1 LLHFSFLNSNDM
13 TIRKTASI
21 TSQRALIVGALA
33 ASLTGC
39 GMIGSVIGN
48 DKVDYKSAKKAS
60 TLDVPPDLTQLQKD
74 NRYSLP
80 DSNNGIATASGYN
93 ASKGQGATAATI
105 PGQPPAGTV
114 VATSLNDIKVERD
127 GNQRWLVIKQTPE
140 QLWPQ
145 LKTFWEDSGFTLS
158 QESPTAGIMET
169 EWNENRAKIPMD
181 FIRNTIGKVF
191 DSVYSSGERDKFRT
205 RIERRA
211 DGASEI
217 YISHR
222 GAQEVASGAQKETTT
237 WMPRPNDPGLEAE
250 FLARMMNKLGN
261 GSATDTSVAKGAVDS
276 AIVQPQHASLV
287 GAGADRAVQVDEGF
301 DRAWRRVGLALDRAG
316 FTVEDRDRTQG
327 IYFVRYIN
335 DATETK
341 GFFSKLFSWGS
352 DSEADKEAQRYRI
365 SVKAGAGNSSLVTV
379 QSNAGKAEA
388 SPVGDKILTLLHEQL
403 K

>member
-1 LLHFSFLNSNDM
+1 M
-13 TIRKTASI
+13 TIRKTAFIS
-21 TSQRALIVGALA
+21 SQRALVVGAVVA
-33 ASLTGC
+33 TVTSLSGC
-39 GMIGSVIGN
+39 GMIGSVVGN

-80 DSNNGIATASGYN
+80 DSNNGVATASGYN
-93 ASKGQGATAATI
+93 ASKAAQSGALNQGTVVV
-105 PGQPPAGTV
+105 PGQPAAGTV
-114 VATSLNDIKVERD
+114 VQMSLSDIKVERD
-127 GNQRWLVIKQTPE
+127 GNQRWLVVKQTPE

-145 LKTFWEDSGFTLS
+145 LKQFWEDSGFTLS
-158 QESPTAGIMET
+158 EEAPAAGIMET
-169 EWNENRAKIPMD
+169 EWNENRAKIPQD
-181 FIRNTIGKVF
+181 WIRNTVGKVF
-191 DSVYSSGERDKFRT
+191 DSLYSSGERDKFRT

-211 DGASEI
+211 DGSSEI

-222 GAQEVASGAQKETTT
+222 GVQEVATGAEKETTK

-250 FLARMMNKLGN
+250 FLARLMNKLGN
-261 GSATDTSVAKGAVDS
+261 GGEQLASAKTAVET

-287 GAGADRAVQVDEGF
+287 GTGADRAVQVDEGF

-335 DATETK
+335 DSAESK

-352 DSEADKEAQRYRI
+352 SDEADKEAQRYRI
-365 SVKAGAGNSSLVTV
+365 SVKASEGNTSIVKVLNNSGQPDTT
-379 QSNAGKAEA
+379 
-388 SPVGDKILTLLHEQL
+388 PVGEKIATLLHEQL